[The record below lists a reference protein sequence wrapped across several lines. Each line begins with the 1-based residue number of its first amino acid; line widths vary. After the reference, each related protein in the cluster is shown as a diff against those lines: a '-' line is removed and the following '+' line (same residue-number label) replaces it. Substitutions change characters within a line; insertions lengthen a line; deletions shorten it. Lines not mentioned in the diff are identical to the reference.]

1 VSNVPTLWALAAEHR
16 ALAWKLE
23 QLDLDDQ
30 TIADTLAG
38 ESLALESKA
47 QACVAVLGNLRSQ
60 ASAYK
65 QRAEQLAAHAKA
77 LENRAEWLT
86 KYVRDAMQMAG
97 ISEIKGPDWVAKL
110 RQSPERVVIDAES
123 QVPWEYWREKV
134 IKEIDK
140 NALKE
145 AIKAGD
151 EGAQACAHL
160 ERGVSLVIK

>member
-1 VSNVPTLWALAAEHR
+1 
-16 ALAWKLE
+16 
-23 QLDLDDQ
+23 LDDQ

-38 ESLALESKA
+38 ESLELESKA
-47 QACVAVLGNLRSQ
+47 QACVAVVGSLRSQ

-77 LENRAEWLT
+77 LDNRADWLT
-86 KYVRDAMQMAG
+86 KYVRDVMQFAG
-97 ISEIKGPDWVAKL
+97 ISEIKGPDWTAKL
-110 RQSPERVVIDAES
+110 RQNPERIVIDAES
-123 QVPWEYWREKV
+123 QVPWEYWRERT

-140 NALKE
+140 TALRD